1 VSEITL
7 RDTDSADWDGLRCE
21 AVRLKALGHSVAYIA
36 RLLQRNVKTI
46 TRILESEF
54 RDRFANRQEKKTE
67 YALEL
72 EWLKQ
77 LVKDRIVSS
86 GAKWDRKDA
95 ELLLKMRDQESRLYG
110 HDEPTQHQHQVTV
123 ELAEMDDSE
132 IAAQLRQYNVSLPE
146 GFLSLPAAPEQIE
159 DAEFTPSPEPANE
172 PQSGT

>member
-1 VSEITL
+1 MSELTL

-21 AVRLKALGHSVAYIA
+21 AVRLKALGHSVSYIA
-36 RLLQRNVKTI
+36 RLLQKNVKTI

-54 RDRFANRQEKKTE
+54 KERFANRQQKKIE

-72 EWLKQ
+72 EWVKQ

-95 ELLLKMRDQESRLYG
+95 ELLLKMRDQEARLYG

-123 ELAEMDDSE
+123 ELAEMPDE
-132 IAAQLRQYNVSLPE
+132 ELAAQLRQYNVSLPE
-146 GFLSLPAAPEQIE
+146 GFLSLPAASEQIE
-159 DAEFTPSPEPANE
+159 DAEFTLPEPASE